1 MILRTEIK
9 ADKYCLSVRDGTH
22 DSPKQVYTGGKPLV
36 TTRHLK
42 DGMILLDETYNISDK
57 DFEAINKRS
66 KVDQWD
72 ILISMIG
79 TVGELHLVKEI
90 PNYAIKNIG
99 LFKVG
104 DELKAKWLY
113 FYLKSTLGQNHIKL
127 MLQGSTQQYISLT
140 SLRKFPVPIIENEN
154 EKKSIINF
162 LSDLESKIKL
172 NYDMIKTLEEIAKNI
187 FKSWFVDFDPIKS
200 QIKGDRA
207 GLTKEMID
215 LFPKS
220 FENSELGEIPK
231 NWHVCTFKD
240 LIDFK
245 NGYAFK
251 SKELSSQK
259 ITSYCVFKMGHIKVG
274 GGFNQNY
281 KTDFYTS
288 KIIPKIRE
296 YELKTGDVLMC
307 MTDLK
312 NNVRLLGHTGL
323 FYEQEKKYLVNQRV
337 GLIRYKE
344 EISNYPYIYC
354 LTNEKNFLR
363 KIRKTANSGVQVNLS
378 TNEIKNLKIVCP
390 SSEVMKLFGKISKPL
405 FEKIFQLNR
414 EIKIITRLS
423 ESLITKL
430 ILGELTMNKLKRT
443 KKT

>member
-1 MILRTEIK
+1 
-9 ADKYCLSVRDGTH
+9 
-22 DSPKQVYTGGKPLV
+22 
-36 TTRHLK
+36 
-42 DGMILLDETYNISDK
+42 
-57 DFEAINKRS
+57 
-66 KVDQWD
+66 
-72 ILISMIG
+72 
-79 TVGELHLVKEI
+79 
-90 PNYAIKNIG
+90 
-99 LFKVG
+99 
-104 DELKAKWLY
+104 
-113 FYLKSTLGQNHIKL
+113 
-127 MLQGSTQQYISLT
+127 
-140 SLRKFPVPIIENEN
+140 
-154 EKKSIINF
+154 
-162 LSDLESKIKL
+162 
-172 NYDMIKTLEEIAKNI
+172 
-187 FKSWFVDFDPIKS
+187 
-200 QIKGDRA
+200 
-207 GLTKEMID
+207 
-215 LFPKS
+215 
-220 FENSELGEIPK
+220 
-231 NWHVCTFKD
+231 
-240 LIDFK
+240 
-245 NGYAFK
+245 
-251 SKELSSQK
+251 
-259 ITSYCVFKMGHIKVG
+259 
-274 GGFNQNY
+274 
-281 KTDFYTS
+281 
-288 KIIPKIRE
+288 
-296 YELKTGDVLMC
+296 MC